1 MNMFANLEKEDAR
14 ILEQADPQ
22 YHPFLRRTITRLKQ
36 AGLPGRRRSVFLS
49 ELLEQ
54 CRTHALTEA
63 DAERRCTEFI
73 REERAR
79 LSIGKRLILQFS
91 DLPMVLFLY
100 AGLYEIALDQLL
112 DPLIHQ
118 EPVHW
123 MFPLTFSLLVN
134 TLIVYFIMRV
144 LIRLLARASS
154 TVSLYYWIVLLVGFL
169 AFLGLTYLSRT
180 YLTISLCACP
190 TLVFIAVTALLAWG
204 ALTLYRNCDR

>member
-1 MNMFANLEKEDAR
+1 MNMFANLEKEDAL

-100 AGLYEIALDQLL
+100 AGLYEVALDQLL

-118 EPVHW
+118 EPIHW
-123 MFPLTFSLLVN
+123 MFPLTLSLLVN

-144 LIRLLARASS
+144 LIRLLARTTGSS
-154 TVSLYYWIVLLVGFL
+154 CWLDFSPFWDSLTF
-169 AFLGLTYLSRT
+169 
-180 YLTISLCACP
+180 P
-190 TLVFIAVTALLAWG
+190 ALI
-204 ALTLYRNCDR
+204 

>member
-1 MNMFANLEKEDAR
+1 MNMFANLEKEDAL

-100 AGLYEIALDQLL
+100 AGLYEVALDQLL

-118 EPVHW
+118 EPE
-123 MFPLTFSLLVN
+123 
-134 TLIVYFIMRV
+134 
-144 LIRLLARASS
+144 
-154 TVSLYYWIVLLVGFL
+154 
-169 AFLGLTYLSRT
+169 
-180 YLTISLCACP
+180 
-190 TLVFIAVTALLAWG
+190 
-204 ALTLYRNCDR
+204 